1 MTNNQKKPFT
11 LRDAEKELLKTE
23 KDRKQYEQEYRS
35 LMIAHQVAELRQK
48 YNMSQKQLAE
58 KLHTKQQVVSR
69 IEQKGYLPS
78 LTTLER
84 IAVIFHKQ
92 LVVEFR

>member
-1 MTNNQKKPFT
+1 MGINNKKLYT
-11 LRDAEKELLKTE
+11 LKDAEKDLLKTE
-23 KDRKQYEQEYRS
+23 KDRKQYEQEYNR
-35 LMIAHQVAELRQK
+35 LMIAHQVEKLRQK

-58 KLHTKQQVVSR
+58 KLHTKQQVISR

-84 IAVIFHKQ
+84 IASIFHKQ

>member
-1 MTNNQKKPFT
+1 MVNNLKKVFT
-11 LRDAEKELLKTE
+11 LRDAEKELIKTE
-23 KDRKQYEQEYRS
+23 KDKRQYKQEYRR
-35 LMIAHQVAELRQK
+35 LMISHQIVEFRQK

-69 IEQKGYLPS
+69 IEQQGYLPS

-84 IAVIFHKQ
+84 IASIFNKQ